1 MNRRAFIATSLPV
14 AATGVGRESV
24 ASNSTEAPGRM
35 VGMPSS
41 ASSAASCDANALLS
55 TFRAPLFFRM
65 VTTGDPID
73 EGLIIQATRV
83 AQTLAV
89 AHARQ
94 LSS

>member
-1 MNRRAFIATSLPV
+1 
-14 AATGVGRESV
+14 
-24 ASNSTEAPGRM
+24 M
-35 VGMPSS
+35 VGTLSS

-55 TFRAPLFFRM
+55 TFRAPLFYRM
-65 VTTGDPID
+65 ATTGDPID

>member
-1 MNRRAFIATSLPV
+1 
-14 AATGVGRESV
+14 V

-35 VGMPSS
+35 VGTLSS

-73 EGLIIQATRV
+73 EGLIIQAHASCNASRGACQTAFVVTNAGSRHTGSV
-83 AQTLAV
+83 ACP
-89 AHARQ
+89 
-94 LSS
+94 

>member
-24 ASNSTEAPGRM
+24 ASNSTEAPRRM
-35 VGMPSS
+35 VGTPSS
-41 ASSAASCDANALLS
+41 ASSCDANALLS

>member
-1 MNRRAFIATSLPV
+1 M
-14 AATGVGRESV
+14 
-24 ASNSTEAPGRM
+24 ASNGTEAPGRM
-35 VGMPSS
+35 L
-41 ASSAASCDANALLS
+41 ATLSSAASCDADALLS